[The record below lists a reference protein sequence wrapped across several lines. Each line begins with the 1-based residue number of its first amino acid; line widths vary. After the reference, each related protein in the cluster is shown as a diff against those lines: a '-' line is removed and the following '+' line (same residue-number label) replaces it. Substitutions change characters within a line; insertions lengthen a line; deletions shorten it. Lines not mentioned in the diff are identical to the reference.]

1 MDPLLP
7 LFCSSFSGEAS
18 STDRPSSREPK
29 HFIQLKLSLKLGIAT
44 ILLAVACLSTSAAEM
59 ATLRNGFAIRHER
72 HEVRDTVTRLYLSAA
87 TENYVDVPTS
97 EISSFEEVIQRL
109 APALVPG
116 PVPDPSPA
124 MDLDAMV
131 SAASSRNNV
140 DPDLIFSVIRAESG
154 FNPNAISRKGAQ
166 GLMQLMP
173 ETAARLGVQNALDP
187 ADNVQGGTLY
197 LGQLLMRYHND
208 IPLALAAYNAG
219 PERVEQYQGVPPY
232 QETRVYVA
240 RIIRD
245 LSRKKAALR
254 EKTVQASRKTS
265 GGSEFQASRR

>member
-7 LFCSSFSGEAS
+7 LFFSSFSGEAS
-18 STDRPSSREPK
+18 STGRPSIRAPK
-29 HFIQLKLSLKLGIAT
+29 HFIQLKLGLKFGIAT

-72 HEVRDTVTRLYLSAA
+72 HEVRDTVTRLYLSQA

-109 APALVPG
+109 APAPVPV

-173 ETAARLGVQNALDP
+173 ETAARLGVQNAFDP
-187 ADNVQGGTLY
+187 ADNVEGGTLY

-208 IPLALAAYNAG
+208 LPLALAAYNAG